1 MGSEKRQTRCY
12 AQKVSCFTEKRRG
25 IEKNAAQGNF
35 RSAASL
41 QDTIMAAT
49 WHYTFV
55 KIHRTHN
62 RRNEPSWKPWTV
74 VNHHVSVLV
83 HQL

>member
-12 AQKVSCFTEKRRG
+12 AQKVSCFTAKRKG
-25 IEKNAAQGNF
+25 IEKNGAQGNF

-55 KIHRTHN
+55 KTHRTHTT
-62 RRNEPSWKPWTV
+62 EGMSLGG
-74 VNHHVSVLV
+74 NHGL
-83 HQL
+83 